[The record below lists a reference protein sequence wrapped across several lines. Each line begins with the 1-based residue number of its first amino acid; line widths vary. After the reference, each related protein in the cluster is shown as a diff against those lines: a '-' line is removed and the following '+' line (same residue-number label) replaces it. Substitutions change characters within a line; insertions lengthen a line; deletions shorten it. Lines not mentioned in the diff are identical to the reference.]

1 MFQGHL
7 IQVSELVPVERALI
21 AEGSSTSRL
30 QPEMEVLYWN
40 NTVKML
46 YRPRETFKF
55 SLEYYREPVFL
66 EKYDL
71 SLFLLLQQLWINF
84 EGFH

>member
-1 MFQGHL
+1 M
-7 IQVSELVPVERALI
+7 ERALI

-30 QPEMEVLYWN
+30 QPEREILYWN
-40 NTVKML
+40 NTVMVL

-55 SLEYYREPVFL
+55 SLDREPVFL

-71 SLFLLLQQLWINF
+71 FISLAATTLDQL
-84 EGFH
+84 